1 MFSALMVSGGR
12 RSSGCELGDGRRGT
26 PYLEFG
32 EVRCPSPKGASMPLL
47 RLWFSQPQGRQAS
60 GWARTLG
67 KGDIALEVSATGI
80 LEEEWGSSGG
90 VLSPQKSQTSSG
102 AWLGSGQHPL
112 HQQVGPAHL
121 SPQTSLVRAALAL
134 SHSSHFQGGH

>member
-32 EVRCPSPKGASMPLL
+32 EVMCPNPKGASMPLL

-60 GWARTLG
+60 GRARTLG
-67 KGDIALEVSATGI
+67 KADIALEVSATGI
-80 LEEEWGSSGG
+80 LEEEWGSPGG
-90 VLSPQKSQTSSG
+90 VLSPQESQTSSG

-121 SPQTSLVRAALAL
+121 SPQTSLVRATVAL